1 MSEFY
6 LAHHGIKGQRWGV
19 RRFQDKHGQW
29 TEEGRKRYS
38 ELGSEFRNPKLE
50 AQRKE
55 YRGNMYDKKQGKELS
70 ADQKIFNQEYKK
82 NRSLE
87 IGGAAATEFALIWT
101 IQSVLELTGHDR
113 LSFLDPAMVASGA
126 AAATFAVDA
135 LGHKTAASIMK
146 ANKRKADAIFE
157 SAKK

>member
-1 MSEFY
+1 MSELY

-38 ELGSEFRNPKLE
+38 ENGFEFRNPKLE
-50 AQRKE
+50 AQRKV

-70 ADQKIFNQEYKK
+70 ADQKIFNQEYKA
-82 NRSLE
+82 NRSFE
-87 IGGAAATEFALIWT
+87 IGSLAAIEFGGLVA
-101 IQSVLELTGHDR
+101 IQSVLNLTGHSEFISLND
-113 LSFLDPAMVASGA
+113 AIIASGA
-126 AAATFAVDA
+126 AATAFAIDA
-135 LGHKTAASIMK
+135 LGHKSAASIMK
-146 ANKRKADAIFE
+146 ANKIKADAILE